1 MATPPSTLYAQTLS
15 SLVSSRTGML
25 SPDWIAALQQQSAD
39 TRYQASQ
46 TLLQTQQA
54 ITTLS
59 NAALADIA
67 TEIAA
72 EEADIQSATA
82 NLADALQTI
91 DRVQGFLNAAT
102 DLLNVVGK
110 IVAIV
115 H

>member
-1 MATPPSTLYAQTLS
+1 
-15 SLVSSRTGML
+15 ML
-25 SPDWIAALQQQSAD
+25 SPDWITALQQQSDD

-67 TEIAA
+67 TQIAA
-72 EEADIQSATA
+72 EETDIKSATA
-82 NLADALQTI
+82 NLTSALKTI
-91 DRVQGFLNAAT
+91 DRVQGFLNAAA

-110 IVAIV
+110 IVTIV